1 MLPEEFNDIR
11 PYLPEELPGVIQ
23 ELMEDEQFMQAV
35 SQVMPNLREQLD
47 TFLKAHEAHVFTNL
61 DVQRA
66 FVYPLVQHII
76 ATCSTGIDLSVPDSI
91 DRQQP
96 HTFITNHRDI
106 VLDSAFLSFL
116 LVENQFPTTVE
127 IAIGDNLLIFPWIKK
142 LVRINKS
149 FIVQR
154 SLPLRELL
162 RASQVMSRYMHY
174 AIAEKHE
181 NIWIAQREGRA
192 KDSDDRTQ
200 DSLLKMMAMG
210 GEGTVVE
217 RLRQLHLTPMAL
229 SYEYDPCDFLKAKEF
244 QQRRD
249 VPDFRKSKGD
259 DLMSMKTGI
268 FGQKGRIH
276 FKAAPCI
283 DEWLDT
289 IDPATPKTEL
299 FPLIAQHIDHEIHSN
314 YRLYPG
320 NLVAAD
326 ALDGGNRSTA
336 EQRSAFNDYLSSR
349 ISLASQA
356 LEAEGLLPDLAFLRE
371 RLLTMYANPVFNQEK
386 K

>member
-1 MLPEEFNDIR
+1 MNEFDDIR
-11 PYLPEELPGVIQ
+11 PYLPEELPQVFE
-23 ELMEDEQFMQAV
+23 ELMADEQFMGAV
-35 SQVMPNLREQLD
+35 TKIMPDVREKMAA
-47 TFLKAHEAHVFTNL
+47 FLLAHQGAPFTNL
-61 DVQRA
+61 DVQKA
-66 FVYPLVQHII
+66 FFYPLVQHII
-76 ATCSTGIDLSVPDSI
+76 ATCSAGIDLSVPDSI
-91 DRQQP
+91 NRQQP

-154 SLPLRELL
+154 SLSMREML
-162 RASQVMSRYMHY
+162 RASQTMSRYMHY
-174 AIAEKHE
+174 AISEKHE

-210 GEGTVVE
+210 GDGSPID

-229 SYEYDPCDFLKAKEF
+229 SYEFDPCDFLKAKEF

-249 VPDFRKSKGD
+249 ITDFRKSQTD
-259 DLMSMKTGI
+259 DLQSMQIGI
-268 FGQKGRIH
+268 FGQKGQIH
-276 FKAAPCI
+276 FEAAPCI
-283 DEWLDT
+283 DEWLDSL
-289 IDPATPKTEL
+289 DSATPRTEL
-299 FPLIAQHIDHEIHSN
+299 FHLIAQHIDHEIHRN

-320 NLVAAD
+320 NLAAAD
-326 ALDGGNRSTA
+326 FLDGGNRSTA
-336 EQRSAFNDYLSSR
+336 EQRNSFDVYVQQR
-349 ISLASQA
+349 IALAAKA
-356 LEAEGLLPDLAFLRE
+356 LEAGGLQPDYPYLRE
-371 RLLTMYANPVFNQEK
+371 RILSMYANPVFNKVKNEE
-386 K
+386 